1 MLSFN
6 DIRRAL
12 CEAFSA
18 AFPGTPGDVVDI
30 YDDHCIMSDGTG
42 ALYKVLYT
50 IDENN
55 KVTTGDMTKVRKQV
69 DYVRVSAAAKLL
81 AASDSADT
89 PDDEKGFKWQVQ
101 IIEAGTDKA
110 GLFDYPLAVLHSA
123 AGLYEGAKVFAL
135 TQGQH
140 DNPKNPFGKSVR
152 DLVGWISDVMP
163 NSTGLGGTLNIL
175 KTASW
180 LRDALIDSFERGKKD
195 LIGLSH
201 DVVGY
206 VPKGKK
212 TVEVIA
218 GVDSV
223 DVVYNPIGGGKFI
236 QMAAAA
242 EAGQKKEDI
251 MLLEKLLAAL
261 KKVRPD
267 VYKTIEAKV
276 NDGTITE
283 EDVERAVAAAG
294 PMESRDNGQIEE
306 VKNILEQARITASA
320 GVLREELKESGLPL
334 LAIQRIQKQFEGKM
348 FELDVLHAA
357 IKEEKE
363 YLDKLTG
370 SGTVTGSGQVRMGSE
385 EPEKMQAACDL
396 LLGVQVDERFKD
408 IKAFEGIRAAYAQIT
423 GDSEVRGMP
432 TRDGLKFGQAYME
445 MMRLPAAY
453 SSSSFSFVLGTSM
466 YRRLVQDY
474 RGVDFAEQML
484 ISYIRRAVDFKT
496 MESIR
501 VGYYG
506 DLPDVDPEAAD
517 YAELT
522 NVTDEEVTF
531 ALNQKGGIVTITRKT
546 IVNDDLRSLQK
557 IPSRLGRAAKRTKAQ
572 RCWNKI
578 INNATYK
585 GDSKAL
591 FHNDHG
597 NLGAVGLTNDATGIT
612 TLTNRL
618 VAMYNQTEQD
628 SGKKLAL
635 EALYMWVPREKLE
648 VAKGLNSP
656 WPGVAGGNPHAGR
669 FGVNHE
675 RIITNKL
682 TTDTDDWGLV
692 ANGQDV
698 ELLEVAYMNGQEE
711 PEFFVADNPLIGQM
725 FAADKIQYKIRQEME
740 VEIDDYRGFDK
751 SVV

>member
-1 MLSFN
+1 MLSFSE
-6 DIRRAL
+6 IRKAL
-12 CEAFSA
+12 CDAFTA
-18 AFPGTPGDVVDI
+18 AFPDSRGDMVDI
-30 YDDHCIMSDGTG
+30 YIDHCIISDGTG
-42 ALYKVLYT
+42 ALFEVPYT
-50 IDENN
+50 IDENG
-55 KVTTGDMTKVRKQV
+55 KVVTGDMAKVRRQV
-69 DYVRVSAAAKLL
+69 DYVRVNAAARLL
-81 AASDSADT
+81 AASDSDDT
-89 PDDEKGFKWQVQ
+89 PDAEKGFKWQVQ
-101 IIEAGTDKA
+101 IIEAGLDKA
-110 GLFDYPLAVLHSA
+110 GLFDYPLAVLHA
-123 AGLYEGAKVFAL
+123 AANLYEGAKVFAL
-135 TQGQH
+135 SQGQH
-140 DNPKNPFGKSVR
+140 DNPKNPMGKSVR
-152 DLVGWISDVMP
+152 DLVGWLSDVKP
-163 NSTGLGGTLNIL
+163 NATGLEGSLNII
-175 KTASW
+175 KTAAW
-180 LRDALIDSFERGKKD
+180 LRDALIDSFARGKQD

-223 DVVYNPIGGGKFI
+223 DVVYNPIGGGRFI
-236 QMAAAA
+236 RMAAAA
-242 EAGQKKEDI
+242 QAGPKKEEHMI
-251 MLLEKLLAAL
+251 KKLLAAL
-261 KKVRPD
+261 QAARPD
-267 VYKTIEAKV
+267 EYQKLVDAGTLE
-276 NDGTITE
+276 TITE
-283 EDVERAVAAAG
+283 DEVISLLSAAPVVSSKSDSGSDEIKALLEQTRIAAA
-294 PMESRDNGQIEE
+294 S
-306 VKNILEQARITASA
+306 VILKD
-320 GVLREELKESGLPL
+320 ELKECGLPL
-334 LAIQRIQKQFEGKM
+334 LAVQRIQKQFDGKM
-348 FELDVLHAA
+348 FEPAALQAA

-363 YLDKLTG
+363 YVDKLTG
-370 SGTVTGSGQVRMGSE
+370 SGGVTGSGQIRMCNE

-396 LLGVQVDERFKD
+396 LLGVQVDEKFKG
-408 IKAFEGIRAAYAQIT
+408 IKAFEGIRAAYVQIT
-423 GDSEVRGMP
+423 GDAEVRGLP

-453 SSSSFSFVLGTSM
+453 SSSSFSFLLGTSM
-466 YRRLVQDY
+466 YRRIVQDY
-474 RGVDFAEQML
+474 HAVDFGEQIL

-522 NVTDEEVTF
+522 NVTDEEVSY

-546 IVNDDLRSLQK
+546 ILNDDLRSLQK

-585 GDSKAL
+585 GDGKAL
-591 FHNDHG
+591 FHNDHA
-597 NLGAVGLTNDATGIT
+597 NLGAVGLTNDATGIV

-618 VAMYNQTEQD
+618 TAMFNQTEQD

-635 EALYMWVPREKLE
+635 EALYMWVPRERLE

-669 FGVNHE
+669 FGANHE
-675 RIITNKL
+675 RIIINKL

-711 PEFFVADNPLIGQM
+711 PEFFVADNPLVGQM